1 MPSFSRHGSRRP
13 EWQKER
19 RAIRRSL
26 AYEEMMAPRPKI
38 LLVDDDPSV
47 RASLAFSLELEGF
60 LIETFDAADALLART
75 EFPAEACLVID
86 YRLPGIDGFAL
97 LETLRSRGIRLPAII
112 ITSTPTRL
120 VRNLAAAAGTPI
132 VEKPLMCD
140 ALTLAIRSGLVARA
154 A

>member
-1 MPSFSRHGSRRP
+1 
-13 EWQKER
+13 
-19 RAIRRSL
+19 
-26 AYEEMMAPRPKI
+26 MASRPKI

-60 LIETFDAADALLART
+60 LIETFDAAQTLLART

-86 YRLPGIDGFAL
+86 YRLPGMDGLTL
-97 LETLRSRGIRLPAII
+97 LDELRSRGIDLPAIM
-112 ITSTPTRL
+112 ITSSPTRRL
-120 VRNLAAAAGTPI
+120 RDLAAAAGTPI

-140 ALTLAIRSGLVARA
+140 ALTLAIRSALMARA